1 MHADT
6 WKEGGVLFFS
16 LIKRIY
22 DGVKCNEK
30 KKLLLPCLLHRV
42 SHNEWCIG
50 EDLA

>member
-30 KKLLLPCLLHRV
+30 KKLLLPCLLH
-42 SHNEWCIG
+42 IG
-50 EDLA
+50 CLITNGALAKI

>member
-30 KKLLLPCLLHRV
+30 NKKYCYCLV
-42 SHNEWCIG
+42 FFT
-50 EDLA
+50 